1 MVLPGA
7 RMFVTFLPHRH
18 GVPSEQN
25 SWKTCALDGPLCAFS
40 VAQAGG

>member
-7 RMFVTFLPHRH
+7 SLFVTFLPHRH
-18 GVPSEQN
+18 AVPREQN
-25 SWKTCALDGPLCAFS
+25 SWKTCALGGALCAFS